1 MGNKNKKEGLKL
13 QLITLTLGL
22 NDVLVYVNIN
32 SIAYFGKT
40 EKHGYY
46 VEKQYTEIV
55 FNNGEKIL
63 VKETPEKICN
73 MIMKVI

>member
-1 MGNKNKKEGLKL
+1 MERESFKL
-13 QLITLTLGL
+13 QLITLRLGSNEEL
-22 NDVLVYVNIN
+22 IYVNIN

-46 VEKQYTEIV
+46 VEKQYTVLV

-63 VKETPEKICN
+63 VKETPEQIYN
-73 MIMKVI
+73 MIMQ

>member
-1 MGNKNKKEGLKL
+1 M

-22 NDVLVYVNIN
+22 NDTLIYVNVN

-46 VEKQYTEIV
+46 VEKQYTVIV
-55 FNNGEKIL
+55 FNSGEKIL
-63 VKETPEKICN
+63 VKETPEHICSL
-73 MIMKVI
+73 ILGIGE